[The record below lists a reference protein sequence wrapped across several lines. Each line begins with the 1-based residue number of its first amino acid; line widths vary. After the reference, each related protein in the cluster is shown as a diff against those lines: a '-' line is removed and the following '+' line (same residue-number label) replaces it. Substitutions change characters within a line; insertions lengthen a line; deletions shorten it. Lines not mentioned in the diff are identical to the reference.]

1 MTSGDPFDRDDLPAA
16 ERLVAAP
23 VADVYAAV
31 DDVDRWS
38 GWVEAVV
45 GPVQA
50 RDDKTF
56 EMSAIRD
63 GKTSSHRVVKAA
75 RGPVHSL
82 NLDVDDQ
89 WRVYV
94 RTRPHPSGTHVGL
107 VVEPL
112 HKPSLRDR
120 FSRDRR
126 PTERSARLR
135 AFLDQLAAYVE
146 RGREPA
152 V

>member
-1 MTSGDPFDRDDLPAA
+1 MPADDPFDRDDLPTA

-23 VADVYAAV
+23 VDEVYAAV
-31 DDVDRWS
+31 DAVDRWPS
-38 GWVEAVV
+38 WVEALV
-45 GPVQA
+45 GSVQV
-50 RDDKTF
+50 RDDNTF
-56 EMSAIRD
+56 EMSAMRE

-82 NLDVDDQ
+82 NLDVDDR

-107 VVEPL
+107 VAEPL
-112 HKPSLRDR
+112 RKSRIRDR
-120 FSRDRR
+120 FSADLRPRDRA
-126 PTERSARLR
+126 ARLR

-146 RGREPA
+146 RGGEPA

>member
-1 MTSGDPFDRDDLPAA
+1 MSPDDPFDRDDLPTA

-38 GWVEAVV
+38 TWVEAVV

-56 EMSAIRD
+56 EMSAMRD

-82 NLDVDDQ
+82 NLDVDEQ

-107 VVEPL
+107 VAEPL
-112 HKPSLRDR
+112 GKPKLRDR
-120 FSRDRR
+120 LSRDRS
-126 PTERSARLR
+126 PSARSARLL